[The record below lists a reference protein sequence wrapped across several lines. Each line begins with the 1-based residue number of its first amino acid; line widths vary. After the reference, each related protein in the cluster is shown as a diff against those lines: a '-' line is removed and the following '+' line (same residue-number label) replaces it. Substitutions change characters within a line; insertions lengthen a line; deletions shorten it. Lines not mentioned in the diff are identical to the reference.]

1 MLCPHCNE
9 EHSPSTQYCPKTG
22 RLLTSV
28 LPTCPNCGNQIRP
41 GIRFC
46 ANCGKPLPAD
56 IIHRSAPAATNL
68 TPPGEVEKP
77 TPSPKAETTRPSQ
90 SKATPEPVAPS
101 AGSYPPIKDPKLAW
115 TATST
120 QPHPAKE
127 ANNAG
132 RSSRNILLVLA
143 AMVVLAALV
152 GVGVVSRQFRAQQT
166 PEAVLLPSSTSPTI
180 IKPSASPL
188 VSLPSVASPA
198 ITPTDAHPE
207 ASPPATLVETLP
219 PIVVSDPTITP
230 TASLAPA
237 STSSMLVFFSTRDG
251 RQALYQMNPENPQ
264 AWSEVP
270 APTNYE
276 IFAWPTFCGDR
287 IAFEAED
294 RSMNLPPWIF
304 LYDPESGD
312 MQPVTFA
319 YSPPLRIVQ
328 PGCSP
333 SGRYMAMKTLHDNRW
348 YLSILDLEDQT
359 IVAERPTDEY
369 SDVGYASWPL
379 EDDFFVWMG
388 VRASGYFDIVET
400 RSFASGAQFPSQI
413 IAQGKYPAISPDGT
427 RLAFFCGNLLY
438 LCIAERPSLNLLYQI
453 PVSYFKKVNK
463 ENAPATAAWSSDGL
477 WVYFTSSI
485 SGNWDIYRMKPDG
498 SQMQNLTE
506 SWTSDELMP
515 AVK

>member
-28 LPTCPNCGNQIRP
+28 LPTCPNCGSEIRP

-56 IIHRSAPAATNL
+56 IHRLAPAAANL
-68 TPPGEVEKP
+68 ASPGEAEKP
-77 TPSPKAETTRPSQ
+77 ASPPEAEVTRPSQ
-90 SKATPEPVAPS
+90 PKDPSEPVAPS
-101 AGSYPPIKDPKLAW
+101 AGSYPPIKNPKLDW
-115 TATST
+115 TEAPASRRS
-120 QPHPAKE
+120 AKE
-127 ANNAG
+127 TGNA
-132 RSSRNILLVLA
+132 RRMPRNILLILA

-152 GVGVVSRQFRAQQT
+152 GVGVVSRQFSWRQT
-166 PEAVLLPSSTSPTI
+166 PEAALLQGSTSPTI
-180 IKPSASPL
+180 IKPSASPT
-188 VSLPSVASPA
+188 VALPIAANPA
-198 ITPTDAHPE
+198 IAPTDTHPE
-207 ASPPATLVETLP
+207 ASPSATLLNTP
-219 PIVVSDPTITP
+219 SPNVVASPTITP

-237 STSSMLVFFSTRDG
+237 STSMLVFFSTRDG
-251 RQALYQMNPENPQ
+251 RQALYRMDPDHPQ
-264 AWSEVP
+264 EWFEVP

-276 IFAWPTFCGDR
+276 IFSWPTFCGDL

-304 LYDPESGD
+304 LYDPESGEVR
-312 MQPVTFA
+312 PVTFA
-319 YSPPLRIVQ
+319 YFSPLRIVQ

-348 YLSILDLEDQT
+348 HLSILDLEDQT
-359 IVAERPTDEY
+359 IVAERPTNEY
-369 SDVGYASWPL
+369 SDVGYASWSL

-400 RSFASGAQFPSQI
+400 RSFSSGAQFPSQI
-413 IAQGKYPAISPDGT
+413 IAQGKYPAISPDGS

-438 LCIAERPSLNLLYQI
+438 LCIAERPTLNLLYQI

>member
-22 RLLTSV
+22 RLLTSAM
-28 LPTCPNCGNQIRP
+28 PTCPYCGNEIRP

-56 IIHRSAPAATNL
+56 IHRSAPALANL
-68 TPPGEVEKP
+68 APPGEAEKP
-77 TPSPKAETTRPSQ
+77 ASPSEAEITLPGQPNAASE
-90 SKATPEPVAPS
+90 SAEPS

-115 TATST
+115 ASPPIGERAATAS
-120 QPHPAKE
+120 
-127 ANNAG
+127 G
-132 RSSRNILLVLA
+132 GDRRSPRSITLALA
-143 AMVVLAALV
+143 ALVILAALV
-152 GVGVVSRQFRAQQT
+152 GVGVILRQFLPRQS
-166 PEAVLLPSSTSPTI
+166 PGVVLQLSSTSPTI
-180 IKPSASPL
+180 IVPSLPPT
-188 VSLPSVASPA
+188 VSLPTSTSAAIAPTNAPSVSSPSA
-198 ITPTDAHPE
+198 TFVKTQ
-207 ASPPATLVETLP
+207 PP
-219 PIVVSDPTITP
+219 VVVANPTITP

-237 STSSMLVFFSTRDG
+237 STSMLVFFSTRDS
-251 RQALYQMNPENPQ
+251 RQALYRMNPDNPQ
-264 AWSEVP
+264 DWTEVP
-270 APTNYE
+270 APTEYE

-304 LYDPESGD
+304 LYDPKSGSV
-312 MQPVTFA
+312 QPVTFA
-319 YSPPLRIVQ
+319 YSPPLRVVQ

-348 YLSILDLEDQT
+348 YLSVLDLEDQT
-359 IVAERPTDEY
+359 IIAERPTNEY

-388 VRASGYFDIVET
+388 VRASGYFDIIET
-400 RSFASGAQFPSQI
+400 RSFASGVQFPSQI
-413 IAQGKYPAISPDGT
+413 IAQGKYPAISPDGS
-427 RLAFFCGNLLY
+427 RLAFFCGNLLH
-438 LCIAERPSLNLLYQI
+438 LCIAERPTLNLLYQI

-463 ENAPATAAWSSDGL
+463 ENAPATAAWSSDGQ
-477 WVYFTSSI
+477 WIYFTSSI

-515 AVK
+515 AVR